1 MILTRIEPER
11 NMARYYQIE
20 IEPDLFGG
28 VVLVRRWGRIGTMG
42 LTRRDW
48 YRERPEAAAVGEL
61 WHRAKRRRGYRES
74 A

>member
-42 LTRRDW
+42 LTRREW
-48 YRERPEAAAVGEL
+48 HRERPEAVAAGEL
-61 WHRAKRRRGYRES
+61 WLRAKRRRGYRES